1 MTVDGNVL
9 KLSLAAFLAALM
21 TYMGQIIVPVLI
33 LVGVM
38 LLDYLTGVHA
48 AFVRHELSSR
58 TGLIGILKKLSYL
71 AMVAV
76 ACVIDYL
83 IATVG
88 AQLGTVIAVQF
99 VGQLVVFWL
108 ILNELISILE
118 NVQKIG
124 GPVPPFVAKLL
135 QHLRGKV
142 EESLPELPD
151 EPQEP
156 EGEHFRKRTSCSD

>member
-142 EESLPELPD
+142 EESLPDLPE

-156 EGEHFRKRTSCSD
+156 EGKHFKK

>member
-156 EGEHFRKRTSCSD
+156 EGKHFKK

>member
-58 TGLIGILKKLSYL
+58 AGLIGILKKLSYL

-135 QHLRGKV
+135 QHLRGKF

-156 EGEHFRKRTSCSD
+156 EGKHFKK

>member
-58 TGLIGILKKLSYL
+58 AGLIGILKKLSYL

-156 EGEHFRKRTSCSD
+156 EGKHFKK

>member
-1 MTVDGNVL
+1 MDGNVL
-9 KLSLAAFLAALM
+9 KLSLAAFMAALM

-33 LVGVM
+33 LCLVM

-83 IATVG
+83 VATVG

-118 NVQKIG
+118 NVQKVG

-142 EESLPELPD
+142 EESLPDLPE

-156 EGEHFRKRTSCSD
+156 EGKHFKK

>member
-9 KLSLAAFLAALM
+9 KLSLATFLAALM

-156 EGEHFRKRTSCSD
+156 EGKHFKK

>member
-142 EESLPELPD
+142 EESVPELPD

-156 EGEHFRKRTSCSD
+156 EGKHFKK

>member
-151 EPQEP
+151 ETQEP
-156 EGEHFRKRTSCSD
+156 EGKHFKK

>member
-1 MTVDGNVL
+1 MDGNVL

-21 TYMGQIIVPVLI
+21 TYIGQIIVPVLI

-156 EGEHFRKRTSCSD
+156 EGKHFKK

>member
-33 LVGVM
+33 LCCVM

-99 VGQLVVFWL
+99 VAQLVVFWL

-156 EGEHFRKRTSCSD
+156 EGKHFKK

>member
-1 MTVDGNVL
+1 MGSNAL

-33 LVGVM
+33 LCCVM

-156 EGEHFRKRTSCSD
+156 EGKHFKK

>member
-1 MTVDGNVL
+1 MGEGVTVDGNVL

-156 EGEHFRKRTSCSD
+156 EEKHLKK

>member
-142 EESLPELPD
+142 EESMPDLPE

-156 EGEHFRKRTSCSD
+156 EGKHFKK

>member
-1 MTVDGNVL
+1 MDGNVL

-142 EESLPELPD
+142 EESLPERPL
-151 EPQEP
+151 
-156 EGEHFRKRTSCSD
+156 

>member
-76 ACVIDYL
+76 ASVIDYL

-156 EGEHFRKRTSCSD
+156 EGKHFKK

>member
-33 LVGVM
+33 LCCVM

-156 EGEHFRKRTSCSD
+156 EGKHFKK

>member
-1 MTVDGNVL
+1 MDGNVL

-156 EGEHFRKRTSCSD
+156 EGKHFKK